1 MMSIPSQGIGFT
13 MHTPFGDALRSVR
26 RELGLSQ
33 EAVAHAVGTTQRH
46 LSFLETGRSEPTRT
60 MINRLVAGL
69 GLTAAHCAALF
80 SASGFRNPYPARAL
94 EGEALQA
101 TLDLMAQQVL
111 RHWPFPAFVVDRDWN
126 FLRTNEAGKRMIA
139 SFGGVSNMH
148 ALFLSP
154 AFREVVTNWEPASS
168 SFYTRIQEVARRSS
182 VVRAAL
188 DKALDDGRFDH
199 VSHTLGDMDEVPIY
213 VPIEVQ
219 LPTGSRM
226 RFTSMHGRWA
236 SVHDA
241 VAEQFE
247 VEFLVP
253 LDEAS
258 ETAVGAAF
266 GHTTTPTPTG
276 QTG

>member
-1 MMSIPSQGIGFT
+1 MSEL
-13 MHTPFGDALRSVR
+13 FGEALRAVR
-26 RELGLSQ
+26 RDLRLSQ

-46 LSFLETGRSEPTRT
+46 VSFLETGRSEPTRA
-60 MINRLVAGL
+60 MIGRLVAGL
-69 GLTAAHCAALF
+69 GLTAAHRAALF
-80 SASGFRNPYPARAL
+80 AASGFRNPYPPRSL
-94 EGEALQA
+94 EGEELQSI
-101 TLDLMAQQVL
+101 LDLMSRQVL

-126 FLRTNEAGKRMIA
+126 FLRTNEAAARMIA

-154 AFREVVTNWEPASS
+154 EFSALVTNWEHASG
-168 SFYTRIQEVARRSS
+168 SFYTRIQEVARRSPA
-182 VVRAAL
+182 VRAAL
-188 DKALDDGRFDH
+188 DAAVDDGRFDH
-199 VSHTLGDMDEVPIY
+199 VARVLGGMEEVPVY

-219 LPTGSRM
+219 LPDGAHM

-236 SVHDA
+236 GVHDA

-258 ETAVGAAF
+258 EAVLCAAF
-266 GHTTTPTPTG
+266 GDHAG
-276 QTG
+276 